1 LLLPSLE
8 TEVRRDLTEQAEEQ
22 AIRVFAANLRSLL
35 MQPPVRGCRVL
46 GLDPGYRTGCKVA
59 VVDATGRV
67 LDTGVIYPTPPRS
80 QIAQSE
86 QAIVSLVLQHK
97 VDLIA
102 IGNGTASRE
111 TELFVRDMIKNHTLS
126 LRWFVVSEAGASV
139 YSASEIAAA
148 EFPEFDVSLRSA
160 VSIARRLQDPLAELV
175 KIEPRSIGVGQ
186 YQHDINEKRLDESL
200 RGVVEDCVNQVGV
213 DLNTA
218 SAALLSYIAGLS
230 QAVAKKIVA
239 WREQN
244 GPFPS
249 RAMLM
254 KVPKL
259 GPMAFQQSAGFLRI
273 PGSVEI
279 LDNTS
284 VHPESYDQV
293 RRLGALYHLQPS
305 EQLAKLARQHDSA
318 ELAAQLGIGALT
330 LSDILD
336 ALEKP
341 GRDPRDDLPQPTLS
355 QDVLEI
361 SDLKPGMTLTGIVR
375 NVADFGAFV
384 DVGVHQDGLVH
395 LSELSDQYVKHPLS
409 VVQTGQAVTVR
420 VLQVDAGR
428 KRISLSMKGLNQP
441 LNRK

>member
-1 LLLPSLE
+1 
-8 TEVRRDLTEQAEEQ
+8 VRRDLTEQAEEQ